1 MHGLQDNVHTGWYGM
16 LAKTGAFDFVN
27 VHV

>member
-1 MHGLQDNVHTGWYGM
+1 MHGLQHKVHTGQCGM

>member
-1 MHGLQDNVHTGWYGM
+1 MHGLQYNVHTGWYGM